1 MIQLASLSAWYT
13 GVMAEL
19 PDCPIC
25 TMPDPLTTDDGFECA
40 TCGHEWLTAADD
52 GLSDIRDA
60 NGNLLADGDAVTII
74 KDLKTDGKAGGVK
87 SGTKIKSI
95 RLVSGDHEIDA
106 KVDGRQLLIKAAFVK
121 KA

>member
-1 MIQLASLSAWYT
+1 
-13 GVMAEL
+13 
-19 PDCPIC
+19 
-25 TMPDPLTTDDGFECA
+25 MPEPLLTDDGYECR
-40 TCGHEWLTAADD
+40 TCGHEWLGDADD

-60 NGNLLADGDAVTII
+60 NGSLLADGDAVTVI

-106 KVDGRQLLIKAAFVK
+106 KVDGRQLLIKAEFVK